1 MGADYSFELISIV
14 HPFNR
19 YENKLQSKLNSA
31 VYLGLNMESESQILS
46 YLMNSK
52 ERRYAHHVHSIL
64 SF

>member
-1 MGADYSFELISIV
+1 M
-14 HPFNR
+14 
-19 YENKLQSKLNSA
+19 LQIWIWLDVYVA
-31 VYLGLNMESESQILS
+31 AIYLGLNMESESQILS